1 MRERCSRWLQAG
13 PRFYPALNRTM
24 PKLSAAERQRKF
36 FTIDEK
42 TGETPDADAGPA
54 QSDGTAAVVAEVKGL
69 RLPAGAAERDTACVT
84 ETAEEPNETE
94 PAAARRVRYIQ
105 VAGVLILT
113 VLAGAFVYANRSEIP
128 GTITA
133 VRGANPWYAG
143 VAAALSLL
151 FVANYGALQYT
162 AFRSVGLKDSYWHQL
177 RLATAGLFL
186 NTVAKSGG
194 MGGLAIFLREA
205 GGRGWPRGRV
215 ITGYMLGHL
224 LGQAAF
230 AATLVAALVVVV
242 IDGKL
247 NRGEVFATAVFVVYL
262 LGQVVV
268 GVAALRSRS
277 ALRTLYALPGRA
289 KARAS
294 AWFGREA
301 EAASD
306 STEAADE
313 LYAAV
318 SWLRGDLR
326 VIWPPVFH
334 ALIVEVIGVATV
346 WAVLLS
352 LNTGSGLDVALVAY
366 SIGVLFSIVGVLPAG
381 LGFAEA
387 SLGAVFVSFGVA
399 TATAAAAVIIYRLFE
414 VWVPFLAGAWAVS
427 TLKRGG
433 RG

>member
-1 MRERCSRWLQAG
+1 
-13 PRFYPALNRTM
+13 
-24 PKLSAAERQRKF
+24 
-36 FTIDEK
+36 
-42 TGETPDADAGPA
+42 
-54 QSDGTAAVVAEVKGL
+54 
-69 RLPAGAAERDTACVT
+69 
-84 ETAEEPNETE
+84 
-94 PAAARRVRYIQ
+94 
-105 VAGVLILT
+105 
-113 VLAGAFVYANRSEIP
+113 
-128 GTITA
+128 
-133 VRGANPWYAG
+133 
-143 VAAALSLL
+143 
-151 FVANYGALQYT
+151 
-162 AFRSVGLKDSYWHQL
+162 
-177 RLATAGLFL
+177 
-186 NTVAKSGG
+186 
-194 MGGLAIFLREA
+194 
-205 GGRGWPRGRV
+205 V
-215 ITGYMLGHL
+215 ITGTCSACA
-224 LGQAAF
+224 GQAAF

-294 AWFGREA
+294 AWFGRES

-414 VWVPFLAGAWAVS
+414 VWVPFFAGMGRS
-427 TLKRGG
+427 TLKRGSGVTRVGVPGARTRRASAGWWLRSVAKHHLALVRQPLSRSAESTTDTDRSGG
-433 RG
+433 RGEIPLLAAAWRC